1 MNRRKFFAF
10 LPVAPLALVAEGAR
24 AVTADGA
31 PIQESLKIVLSGAK
45 KIEPY
50 KVVSKGLS
58 WNVTFAGAN
67 DDPNK
72 QVSMAVGDDG
82 NLWLKRTDGEW
93 KKVVTE

>member
-31 PIQESLKIVLSGAK
+31 PIQESLKIVLNGAK
-45 KIEPY
+45 KKEPA

-72 QVSMAVGDDG
+72 QISMAVGDDG
-82 NLWLKRTDGEW
+82 DLWLKRTDGEW
-93 KKVVTE
+93 RKVVTE